1 MSIEQTPSKKAATA
15 LNELDLSKGDIPD
28 LRAQL
33 EARNGVKQALV
44 TETAPAKTS
53 AVDEALARPID
64 EAHKA
69 ERSRL
74 QESEKDEPL
83 LKENPGRFVL
93 FPIKYHEIWNAYK
106 KAEASF
112 WTAEEVDLGKD
123 MHDWEHRMNDDERYF
138 ISRVLAFFAASDGIV
153 NENLVER
160 FSGEVQIPEAKCFY
174 GFQIMMENIHSETY
188 SLLIDT
194 YIKDPKE
201 ADYLFRAIET
211 IPCIAKKANWALKWI
226 SDETSTFAE
235 RLVAFAAVEGIF
247 FSGSFASIFWL
258 KKRGLMPGLTFSN
271 EMISR
276 DEGMH
281 TDFACLLYSHLVNR
295 PSSDIIERIITEAVA
310 IEKEFL
316 TEALPVSL
324 LGMNAKLMCQYIEF
338 VADRLLV
345 ALGLPKSYNS
355 TNPFDFMENISLA
368 GKTNFFEKRVSDY
381 QKAGVMS
388 KRQDEADG
396 FALDEDF

>member
-1 MSIEQTPSKKAATA
+1 MAIDQTPSKQAAAAFTD
-15 LNELDLSKGDIPD
+15 LDLSKGDVTD

-33 EARNGVKQALV
+33 EARNGAKQALV
-44 TETAPAKTS
+44 SETKKS
-53 AVDEALARPID
+53 AVDEALERPID
-64 EAHKA
+64 EAHRA
-69 ERSRL
+69 ERRRL
-74 QESEKDEPL
+74 QDSEKDEPL

-93 FPIKYHEIWNAYK
+93 FPIKYHEIWSAYK

-112 WTAEEVDLGKD
+112 WTAEEIDLGKD
-123 MHDWEHRMNDDERYF
+123 MHDWENRMNENERYF

-174 GFQIMMENIHSETY
+174 GFQIMIENIHSETY

-201 ADYLFRAIET
+201 ADHLFRAIDT

-226 SDETSTFAE
+226 SDDTSTFAE

-271 EMISR
+271 ELISR

-295 PSSDIIERIITEAVA
+295 PKKEIVERIITEAVA
-310 IEKEFL
+310 IEQEFL
-316 TEALPVSL
+316 TESLPVSL
-324 LGMNAKLMCQYIEF
+324 LGMNSKLMCQYIEF

-345 ALGLPKSYNS
+345 ALGLNKIYKA
-355 TNPFDFMENISLA
+355 TNPFDFMENISLS

-381 QKAGVMS
+381 QKAGVMT
-388 KRQDEADG
+388 KNKDESSG

>member
-1 MSIEQTPSKKAATA
+1 MAIDQTPSKKAAAA
-15 LNELDLSKGDIPD
+15 LTDLDLSKGDVPD

-33 EARNGVKQALV
+33 EARNGAKQALV
-44 TETAPAKTS
+44 SEPKRS

-64 EAHKA
+64 EAHHA
-69 ERSRL
+69 ERRRL
-74 QESEKDEPL
+74 QDCEKDEPI

-93 FPIKYHEIWNAYK
+93 FPIKYHEIWSAYK
-106 KAEASF
+106 RAEASF
-112 WTAEEVDLGKD
+112 WTAEEIDLGKD
-123 MHDWEHRMNDDERYF
+123 MHDWENRMNENERYF

-174 GFQIMMENIHSETY
+174 GFQIMIENIHSETY

-201 ADYLFRAIET
+201 ADHLFRAIDT

-271 EMISR
+271 ELISR

-295 PSSDIIERIITEAVA
+295 PKKEIVERIITEAVA
-310 IEKEFL
+310 IEQEFL

-324 LGMNAKLMCQYIEF
+324 LGMNSKLMCQYIEF

-345 ALGLPKSYNS
+345 ALGLNKIYNS
-355 TNPFDFMENISLA
+355 TNPFDFMENISLS

-388 KRQDEADG
+388 KHKEESNG